1 MAHCCVPG
9 CNNSHS
15 KNVRMFSFPADEM
28 RRSLW
33 EKRINREQGWKCKS
47 SRICK
52 HHFREEF
59 IIKSGDNIYLQKN
72 AVPTIFPTTPA
83 PIKFKVENINF
94 VTSTEVPCS
103 SQQSQIVVQQIR
115 PNNPQDNFSDYIK
128 HNIDLYFNTQTV
140 SNDEENITTDAF
152 NPEEFFTVD
161 VDLKCDDEKRK
172 LDELS
177 LSFDSLK
184 LDFKKTKLADLSQT
198 SVSSNAVS
206 DNSVSSLAN
215 IESSI
220 SVSDLSTTVTTTG
233 TTEELIATIK
243 KIKLKLKD
251 YKRKLKKIITRNTNT
266 MKKYKAAVK
275 RFSRAEKKKKEITH
289 SDVLLKKVFNE
300 DQITALGKNST
311 RGMEWSNETI
321 ELGLKLKFS
330 CGSTGYGLLIKNNLP
345 LPSISTLNRRLE
357 NLKFDTGILHEV
369 MEFLSKKVMNMVEN
383 EKDCCLLLDEMK
395 ISECR
400 EFDQANNKF
409 FGNITYPAVKN
420 EIASDALVFQLGG
433 ISSRWKQV
441 IAYEFTGKTLDVND
455 GEVLKST
462 IVTLIQKCESL
473 GLKVH
478 AVTSD
483 MGGKI
488 YLFN

>member
-9 CNNSHS
+9 CNNSHK
-15 KNVRMFSFPADEM
+15 KNVRMFSFPTEEL

-33 EKRINREQGWKCKS
+33 EKNVNREEGWKCKS

-52 HHFREEF
+52 QHFSEEF

-72 AVPTIFPTTPA
+72 AVPTIFPKTPT
-83 PIKFKVENINF
+83 PIKFKFEDINL
-94 VTSTEVPCS
+94 VTSKEVPCS
-103 SQQSQIVVQQIR
+103 SQSNPSQPVVHQIR
-115 PNNPQDNFSDYIK
+115 PNNQHNFSDYIK
-128 HNIDLYFNTQTV
+128 QNMDLYFNTQTV
-140 SNDEENITTDAF
+140 SDDEKNNNTDTF
-152 NPEEFFTVD
+152 NPDEFFTVD
-161 VDLKCDDEKRK
+161 VDLKCDEEKRK

-184 LDFKKTKLADLSQT
+184 LDFKKSKLADLSQT

-206 DNSVSSLAN
+206 EKSVSSHAKT
-215 IESSI
+215 ESSI
-220 SVSDLSTTVTTTG
+220 SISDLSSITTIG
-233 TTEELIATIK
+233 TKEELIATVK
-243 KIKLKLKD
+243 KLKLKLRE
-251 YKRKLKKIITRNTNT
+251 YKRKLKKIMTRNTNT

-275 RFSRAEKKKKEITH
+275 RFSRAEKKKKEISH
-289 SDVLLKKVFNE
+289 SDVILKKVFNE
-300 DQITALGKNST
+300 NQIEALRRKTT
-311 RGMEWSNETI
+311 RGMEWSNESI

-330 CGSTGYGLLIKNNLP
+330 CGSTGYDLLINNNLP
-345 LPSISTLNRRLE
+345 FPSISTLNRRLE

-383 EKDCCLLLDEMK
+383 EKDCCLLMDEMK

-409 FGNITYPAVKN
+409 FGNVTYPAVKN
-420 EIASDALVFQLGG
+420 EKASDAFVFQLGG

-441 IAYEFTGKTLDVND
+441 IAYEFTGKTLDTKQND

-483 MGGKI
+483 MGGKYI
-488 YLFN
+488 